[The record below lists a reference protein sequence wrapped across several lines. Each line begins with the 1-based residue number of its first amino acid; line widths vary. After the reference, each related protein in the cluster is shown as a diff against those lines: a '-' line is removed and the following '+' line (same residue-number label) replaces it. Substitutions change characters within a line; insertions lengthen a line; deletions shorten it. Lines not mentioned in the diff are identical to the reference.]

1 MVSHTIIHTFK
12 ETTREGGQNTV
23 KKLMV
28 VVLTIKEMSYLVV
41 GIFNDMV
48 GLFCVN
54 ICDKKFFDYTVCFNS
69 SIIKK
74 GPSLFPKS
82 YKLFQ

>member
-1 MVSHTIIHTFK
+1 MRK
-12 ETTREGGQNTV
+12 GGQNTV
-23 KKLMV
+23 KKLVV

-41 GIFNDMV
+41 GLFNDMV

-54 ICDKKFFDYTVCFNS
+54 ICDKKFFGCAVCFNS
-69 SIIKK
+69 SIKK
-74 GPSLFPKS
+74 MGPSLFPKS